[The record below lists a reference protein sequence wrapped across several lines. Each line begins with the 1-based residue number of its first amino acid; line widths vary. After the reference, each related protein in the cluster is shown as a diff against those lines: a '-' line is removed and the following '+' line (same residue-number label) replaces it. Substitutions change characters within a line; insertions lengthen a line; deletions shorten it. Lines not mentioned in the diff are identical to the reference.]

1 MEIEIEGRRMV
12 IQLNWS
18 RPKLQDQLLKSA
30 LTLTKVDADAG
41 QNVTPTHSLAVCLLQ
56 HGLNR
61 YSDLRRLG
69 EAWRSTKSC
78 GINCDEGDWIR
89 FCQHLDKKNQEAE
102 LELKNEKITKK
113 ASEEVTP
120 RSSTVNL
127 QRIIKGVVDTLD
139 QFQWLGLL
147 NTSSSFRVGCI
158 VGEDY
163 VIDIRP
169 KIYESA
175 ESICRH
181 QYVWYDSDSQTF
193 HGIAKWMDT
202 FQDRQAYRVA
212 LSCQVAQNLKDFC
225 CCLLK
230 KGNPGD
236 DELEMRSMAYL
247 KELNQQ
253 LDRNIEDHLAMVDRW
268 DEDSEESSKLKILLH
283 ELLDPSFDEH
293 RFEINLELRQEF
305 IESLEKA
312 YGEVQ
317 ILRQEAYEKARLQA
331 IQNREEDERKE
342 RQFKLEIETATV
354 EIQRLEQEIEVD
366 ERSAQQQFGD
376 RTEQMKK
383 ARYRDLWR
391 TARYKVLETSNRKKP
406 LRFIGAV
413 QVLIMQKREL
423 LKSKTEQL
431 EWDRFRLLLHG
442 LPPPLEIAKH
452 GRNHKLF
459 AIDTDDTADALL
471 TDVLEE
477 LKLLELFEK
486 QGGNS
491 QLLMSYARQ
500 NSSKVL
506 AEIRR
511 ILDKMVTEPIN
522 SMSNQT
528 WRFSGCALL
537 LSHIYNQWMTKNS
550 SSSEHRCEEITIE
563 ASRVIYID
571 MDWKT
576 PGLSLAL
583 SSPRI
588 EAVGTGIR
596 REIDLSGEDAKQTI
610 PEKANDGRD
619 AGLSGDD
626 GEHGAAGQS
635 AGHLSINCDT
645 YLGMQLVIH
654 ARGGNGSNGQNG
666 GDGKTGIN
674 GQNGRDGELQP
685 KEKVNQDFDFI
696 PLRYYWNFPKSVY
709 QYYSGK
715 IYNTGHLVPGE
726 PGTPGKSG
734 GSAGSGG
741 CGGQGGFAGEV
752 EVECGTGRNR
762 IAIAQNKNGKD
773 GMDGKPGKS
782 AKGGEG
788 GRNGLDS
795 ARVFATDSD
804 SLDPWFWVAGKWHEA
819 KGKLKIERIMRESNQ
834 SEQIGSRI
842 IVVAQDSGRATDG
855 ERGEDGQ
862 DADQSHQKKST
873 PKRAMVEAGASWRS
887 DAAATALASSR
898 LQQKEAAI
906 QKLGA
911 AITNSSEAARRAR
924 AAAKQ
929 QEANEKK
936 LKQMKEGEQRMRKAF
951 QLAKTQ
957 STSQLMRTTQRTH
970 TIATHQAAG
979 AGESSISLK
988 ENDEFIPNTA
998 HVLAKTQPATQSEW
1012 AAMNGVDVLDA
1023 LIAKYSKISNES
1035 SRTLSILTQS
1045 IVLQIYLPEP
1055 ADRGLVW
1062 SSIAK
1067 ITRRIDGHPD
1077 HMIQSLR
1084 CISQDIDL
1092 IQELISAKGGI
1103 LLKPMSD
1110 VILKKTNDM
1119 ARDIVTT
1126 PENALDVL
1134 GVLYAFRQLSW
1145 SYEELQKL
1153 LGPLEDNEMSKS
1165 FGSLLGKSNK
1175 GSSAPDPAKSK
1186 LIQFVREKLI
1196 YSVAEMMTTAT
1207 SVRGGNKEHP
1217 DETMIQSQVLTLNGL
1232 LQCCSLHLT
1241 TPDGVPVAT
1250 FFDKLMEKL
1259 KNISGKEGKTG
1270 DDVNVALTDFACRQ
1284 IGIDKVRDLMPIS
1297 NTASSVSPANQMAL
1311 NVDDEQR
1318 LEKLRFLLSHTKVD
1332 VDDLDAIRSDVEKR
1346 KTFHKEP
1353 YKTIYSLAEQ
1363 AFVNFYWTREWESY
1377 YDFLKEIKENQNRPD
1392 ESPSEMLDKEE
1403 LHGQLNELQN
1413 VVERLKAALMWTH
1426 SGKSYKEMM
1435 EVCTNLKE
1443 KLDTSG
1449 WKDKFSAAWAKLK
1462 RSSDEKETPWVK
1474 CINWAREQERNI
1486 VGFFEDSHK
1495 DLPETNSKDFM
1506 SFVFRLQTI
1515 RQPSKSDKESMVPQF
1530 RKALHYLDHN
1540 KRVPFTVSEMELFN
1554 KVFSKTNEGI
1564 FKDETILRDQAK
1576 LKNEYVERYADH
1588 HFLRWIDSYEEIAL
1602 IQEEISRQWESC
1614 STDSDKASQQAKVA
1628 RRKNILL
1635 NRYAALT
1642 TFFLSPQKCHEAWR
1656 SLMREMKVD
1665 ELDQQLRTR
1674 VSNTFGNRIQQM
1686 IGDVEAALNQIKEG
1700 DNVQSDGIPEDGGG
1714 ETLCTETKRCLS
1726 IVDTLLTSSNCLL
1739 VKKELSSTISTI
1751 LSDVLL
1757 LFEYLVELDDTNAE
1771 RITPYLEKWR
1781 TSLATITMEET
1792 GNLLKLSAD
1801 VRRGVANVL
1810 DIANWST
1817 TSDDRLLETL
1827 NHRTK
1832 QNRENM
1838 TNALQRQKTFIELL
1852 TRERLM
1858 DDVLSVVKASVDCL
1872 GEGEDL
1878 NPSSLC
1884 CHKNHNLPL
1893 LIQKQVDIWNKC
1905 TPSEFHSN
1913 GKDALAFLD
1922 ALLSSTPKKLLKA
1935 RASLASELLV
1945 HHIDTPENVDVLER
1959 WTKRINNFVVTF
1971 GTNMDSDEEMASRVI
1986 ELQASLIAH
1995 FHVFQTRNLS
2005 LFEEANKLHAKINS
2019 KIVTEQLTV
2028 LARVLGKSKTES
2040 NCLLVTSLC
2049 HFVSILSKCATTSQ
2063 RLIASDCIIEI
2074 IEQLFRDPN
2083 VKKNNVKMKTI
2094 LDVVYFS
2101 SEGFT
2106 FTEKSYLERFIQTES
2121 CCKDNNMIMRLYN
2134 KISDTRKGEEG
2145 NISSSV
2151 TNRLIEAI
2159 DFQSLLTQEER
2170 KYLTLLAN
2178 DEVVERVLKI
2188 LPPTA
2193 YLDSLKERATN
2204 QIYRRLILHFYGEED
2219 GDLTDLLESYKAA
2232 KKTGD
2237 GEEATEQQENSP
2249 SDCKLRIVSQFQK
2262 SFGRAYF
2269 FVKRDGIEFEWLAW
2283 LQETVLKSLQSMRRD
2298 LLTLANV
2305 TQLIS
2310 ASAEF
2315 KLDELFQSTVTA
2327 RPYQWLDN
2335 LLANSILK
2343 AVDKLDPA
2351 KTGNQAERKT
2361 QRRHLTSDLHECL
2374 RSPQLQGRI
2383 VLEVFRRKLEQETRL
2398 VAAMESVD
2406 FSYAAGLVSGLKTL
2420 TKIDDVGRFQGTS
2433 LKHWPRLIRHCKL
2446 TEIWP
2451 SGLANQLVTILDHR
2465 LGQDKADCFL
2475 QHFETKYGH
2484 VQNESLH
2491 PEENDWP
2498 ASQLIIQLEGI
2509 VKNLSKYPWIVD
2521 SFFALVRSTDVANS
2535 EDEDY
2540 HWQHIQSREFIE
2552 QERSK
2557 ASQSNLSVAEL
2568 LRSMRNDPENEAVI
2582 GQMTKQNSFV
2592 QTIDAIKLLATS
2604 EPRSQWSQKNI
2615 DNWVTNIKECRAEVD
2630 LVDFLSVAFRAVQL
2644 QMNCQLRDSQMLAI
2658 LMFVTPSESQRVQ
2671 RRMAQISTGEG
2682 KTLITTLLV
2691 IYHVLSNWSNGR
2703 RLVDV
2708 ITSSPVLAV
2717 DNVIEMKRFYE
2728 VFGVGVQNNCDA
2740 TCSDD
2745 EELRRKRYNTDV
2757 VYGDLSSFQRDILL
2771 SRFFSDRDI
2780 TCNREAGAVVVD
2792 EVDSMLLD
2800 KGENILYLSHKIPE
2814 MDDLVQVFVEI
2825 WHTVHDPSVTAGDE
2839 RAQATVYESVKERVE
2854 NGDIRVPKCL
2864 ESFVLRYLL
2873 VWTRNAFR
2881 AKKVTTKDSYKV
2893 DDVGDGRGQQIV
2905 IMDKETGVEQVQMQ
2919 WSHGLHQFLQ
2929 LKHALKLSPI
2939 SLKAVFMSNV
2949 GFFEQRKN
2957 AALYGMTGTLGSTA
2971 ECKLLGDVF
2980 RVDFFKMPRFR
2991 RRFCLEEDHLLSPE
3005 RSQWLDNLVGAT
3017 KAQVDAKRAVLV
3029 VCENI
3034 ASAEAAYNKLLFA
3047 YKQEDQS
3054 KKGMEATI
3062 GVNISKY
3069 VSSFDKGFQKKQ
3081 HDSSLA
3087 PGDIIV
3093 ATNLAGRGTDFKVN
3107 EQLAKNGGL
3116 HVIIGYMP
3124 ANARIEAQIEGR
3136 VARAGQPGSFQ
3147 FVVWDPTVSVS
3158 KSDVA
3163 SELCGLKVRRDDR
3176 ECRRLEQIRTR
3187 GLQKIFLEEELFKK
3201 FHEEIYNVARKM
3213 LRQNTSPDGELQ
3225 LKFLTNNWALWL
3237 DDNADHIDNIHVR
3250 KSDTVYANFNS
3261 FKTKCLESAGDSAGS
3276 FARFASTPSELMT
3289 LGDFFEKTKETEH
3302 KANHCYI
3309 QVVKKEPDDCP
3320 GALIRQAKLILR
3332 EAGSVEKRKAKP
3344 LLIRARTL
3352 IENKIG
3358 QLSICNDLVKKTLK
3372 THEKSGSVMI
3382 NENRFEEQTT
3392 NLISLLQVH
3401 LTAID
3406 DILGRSVVGAL
3417 TMHFPKE
3424 EEMQDILALITDELK
3439 HKGHCKPH
3447 RLSKSVS
3454 VRSIGVGKDMSDDH
3468 QTVLWMDYGTTSQ
3481 QRRIH
3486 WPTELSQY
3494 ERAVVQRI
3502 DERRDALRQSF
3513 TKCTLMDVVVTQ
3525 NQVWEELVKEGY
3537 VVQEKII
3544 DQDVIRWAQS
3554 QIEGD
3559 SAVKD
3564 FLERLPT
3571 ELNCLKTVL
3580 VDWLKRHDEEPFD
3593 HAVTPL
3599 KLDNVT
3605 LKSLE
3610 SFLKESQIVIHINH
3624 RQGVLSKEISFD
3636 PNRTS
3641 SPVVGLSEQL
3651 TKFDHLI
3658 AMWIL
3663 QSSSEE
3669 LGESAFKKVGE
3680 IVSREELPC
3689 PKDSKEGAEKIWKYL
3704 LSEGV
3709 IKEPKVAFAPGLNA
3723 NKEHIESRRK
3733 EITEVVE
3740 SLAGVKEIC
3749 WKHRPP
3755 PKPVTEHSIYYDVPS
3770 YWADSAWNAVRNA
3783 LNYVN
3788 PFGGEKSDNAS
3799 QATNVD
3805 EWLTEKQNKE
3815 HLEAYKRDVISALFS
3830 SIGQLKTIPMVN
3842 TTLNPLSDYF
3852 VSDTSRTYP
3861 AEEMQSL
3868 AGKSF
3873 TGVIKLE
3880 AHKTWW
3886 DYWDRRAFYVA
3897 MAGVAQIALG
3907 VALATMSGGLLA
3919 VVSKTLIAEGVSDIG
3934 YAIQAGLTGTFSWGG
3949 YLSHKKWSLAMSV
3962 ATAGL
3967 GAYLTKGAAA
3977 GRLAAMGFQGKA
3989 GLALCWA
3996 ATKRALAKCGQAVL
4010 STMTSM
4016 GVERLLSW
4024 LKKFVIENVL
4034 KHVKFLIS
4042 KALWF
4047 IFNSLS
4053 NALDRI
4059 WALLQKMGRS
4069 VEDVK
4074 QVIDGYL
4081 DKAKSSD
4088 LYTLWGR
4095 RMAGQAT
4102 SVGGAIGR
4110 CFSESKDVLDA
4121 EGNNQLFEE
4130 EKAQG
4135 LDALKKSFKFVGYTE
4150 KAIKIVNWIKNGTEI
4165 LGLITFA
4172 PEYVK
4177 NVESSLS
4184 EEARKLE
4191 AGEQEKEAMQ
4201 QAHQN
4206 QESINEE
4213 EKEEDQLNAD
4223 ESAETTHATYSVAST
4238 TTAESETKVF
4248 NEYKQKVKERIEG
4261 DVVTYMVDSVTKT
4274 WVQPWLQSKIEGL
4287 IVSAG
4292 QNVLE
4297 RIGSMWKGSQGDS
4310 KMADNQAE
4318 ENEALNDEEAKKAES
4333 EKKAA
4338 AAKKEIEDSLGEGN
4352 SQKETDENG
4361 NTVVQPKEYKD
4372 VVTSMGQGQA
4382 AGLLQMQMVANATN
4396 CTLVIIDKTEE
4407 KDFKSDDGQFTIT
4420 PDGKSEKTIQL
4431 IYTKNEDGTN
4441 HVSLIGPDGKE
4452 MQLPPSMKNADGT
4465 PVPPNRCLYEAV
4477 AGALGKNVD
4486 DLLSQVKKNALNDKM
4501 SQYLYD
4507 QKVNEALPHMR
4518 VGRRREGEPAD
4529 VFFLVD
4535 QDKNIRRVLTTITKK
4550 NLRGGSDVTPKAR
4563 EDLKSERPENEK
4575 EDYDCGHL
4583 IAFLFGGG
4591 GKINDHNL
4599 VNMHKSLN
4607 RGAYKQLEMML
4618 AKFLNDDK
4626 TDNARVDI
4634 DISLN
4639 EGIKN
4644 GNFKS
4649 PLNLRFSWRVSVD
4662 NKVLSHSSVLF
4673 FNNSDILSLVH
4684 NQVEYEHRP
4693 LYQEIPI
4700 YRVNNPR
4707 AENPTAEIVL
4717 LDGRQEDVGQD
4728 DGLTLVRSDKYK
4740 PPNQENEQHRRNQI
4754 LEVNEE
4760 EDVPVIRQAQN

>member
-1 MEIEIEGRRMV
+1 
-12 IQLNWS
+12 
-18 RPKLQDQLLKSA
+18 
-30 LTLTKVDADAG
+30 
-41 QNVTPTHSLAVCLLQ
+41 
-56 HGLNR
+56 
-61 YSDLRRLG
+61 
-69 EAWRSTKSC
+69 
-78 GINCDEGDWIR
+78 
-89 FCQHLDKKNQEAE
+89 
-102 LELKNEKITKK
+102 
-113 ASEEVTP
+113 
-120 RSSTVNL
+120 
-127 QRIIKGVVDTLD
+127 
-139 QFQWLGLL
+139 
-147 NTSSSFRVGCI
+147 
-158 VGEDY
+158 
-163 VIDIRP
+163 
-169 KIYESA
+169 
-175 ESICRH
+175 
-181 QYVWYDSDSQTF
+181 
-193 HGIAKWMDT
+193 
-202 FQDRQAYRVA
+202 
-212 LSCQVAQNLKDFC
+212 
-225 CCLLK
+225 
-230 KGNPGD
+230 
-236 DELEMRSMAYL
+236 
-247 KELNQQ
+247 
-253 LDRNIEDHLAMVDRW
+253 
-268 DEDSEESSKLKILLH
+268 
-283 ELLDPSFDEH
+283 
-293 RFEINLELRQEF
+293 
-305 IESLEKA
+305 
-312 YGEVQ
+312 
-317 ILRQEAYEKARLQA
+317 
-331 IQNREEDERKE
+331 
-342 RQFKLEIETATV
+342 
-354 EIQRLEQEIEVD
+354 
-366 ERSAQQQFGD
+366 
-376 RTEQMKK
+376 
-383 ARYRDLWR
+383 
-391 TARYKVLETSNRKKP
+391 
-406 LRFIGAV
+406 
-413 QVLIMQKREL
+413 MQKREL

-491 QLLMSYARQ
+491 LLLKSYARQ

-511 ILDKMVTEPIN
+511 ILDKMVTEPIS

-537 LSHIYNQWMTKNS
+537 LSHIYNQWKTKNS

-571 MDWKT
+571 MDWMT

-588 EAVGTGIR
+588 EAVGTGIPR
-596 REIDLSGEDAKQTI
+596 VIDLSGEDAKQTI

-626 GEHGAAGQS
+626 GKRGEAGQS

-645 YLGMQLVIH
+645 YLSMPLGMRLVIH

-666 GDGKTGIN
+666 GDGKPGIN
-674 GQNGRDGELQP
+674 GQNGRGGELQP

-696 PLRYYWNFPKSVY
+696 PLRYHWNFPNSVY

-715 IYNTGHLVPGE
+715 IYDTCHLVLGE

-741 CGGQGGFAGEV
+741 CGGQGGSAGEV
-752 EVECGTGRNR
+752 KVKCGTGDDL
-762 IAIAQNKNGKD
+762 IDIAQNEKGKD
-773 GMDGKPGKS
+773 GTDGKPGTS

-795 ARVFATDSD
+795 ARVFETDSD

-819 KGKLKIERIMRESNQ
+819 KGKLKIERIMRKSNQ

-842 IVVAQDSGRATDG
+842 IVVAEDSGRATDG

-887 DAAATALASSR
+887 DAAATALASLR

-1077 HMIQSLR
+1077 HLIQSLR

-1092 IQELISAKGGI
+1092 IQELISAKRGI

-1110 VILKKTNDM
+1110 VILKETNDM

-1126 PENALDVL
+1126 AENALDVL

-1153 LGPLEDNEMSKS
+1153 LGPLEDNEMRKG
-1165 FGSLLGKSNK
+1165 FRSLMGKSNK

-1186 LIQFVREKLI
+1186 LIQFVRDKLI
-1196 YSVAEMMTTAT
+1196 YSVAEVMTTAT

-1217 DETMIQSQVLTLNGL
+1217 EETMIQSQVLTLNGL

-1241 TPDGVPVAT
+1241 TPDGVPVTT

-1259 KNISGKEGKTG
+1259 KNISGNEGKTG

-1353 YKTIYSLAEQ
+1353 YKTIYPLAEQ
-1363 AFVNFYWTREWESY
+1363 AFINFYWTREWESY
-1377 YDFLKEIKENQNRPD
+1377 YDFLKEIKESQNRPNK
-1392 ESPSEMLDKEE
+1392 SLSEVLDKAE
-1403 LHGQLNELQN
+1403 LHGQLNELQK

-1435 EVCTNLKE
+1435 EVCTKLKE

-1449 WKDKFSAAWAKLK
+1449 WKGKFSAAWAKLK

-1495 DLPETNSKDFM
+1495 DLQETNSKDFM
-1506 SFVFRLQTI
+1506 LFVSRLQTI
-1515 RQPSKSDKESMVPQF
+1515 RQPSKSDEESMVPQF

-1540 KRVPFTVSEMELFN
+1540 KRVPFTVSEMKLFHE
-1554 KVFSKTNEGI
+1554 VFSKTREGI
-1564 FKDETILRDQAK
+1564 FNDETILRDQAK
-1576 LKNEYVERYADH
+1576 LKNEYVESYADH
-1588 HFLRWIDSYEEIAL
+1588 HFLRWIDSYKKIAL
-1602 IQEEISRQWESC
+1602 IQEKISTQWESC
-1614 STDSDKASQQAKVA
+1614 STDSDKASQQAKVV

-1642 TFFLSPQKCHEAWR
+1642 TFFLSPQKCHEEWR
-1656 SLMREMKVD
+1656 SLQELKVD

-1700 DNVQSDGIPEDGGG
+1700 DNVQSDGIAEDGGG

-1751 LSDVLL
+1751 LSDVEL

-1781 TSLATITMEET
+1781 TSLATMEET

-1801 VRRGVANVL
+1801 VRRGVDNVL

-1827 NHRTK
+1827 NRRTK

-1852 TRERLM
+1852 TRERLV
-1858 DDVLSVVKASVDCL
+1858 DDVLSVVKASVGCL

-1893 LIQKQVDIWNKC
+1893 LIQKQVDIWNEC
-1905 TPSEFHSN
+1905 APAEFRSN

-1922 ALLSSTPKKLLKA
+1922 ALLSSTSEKLLKA

-1971 GTNMDSDEEMASRVI
+1971 GTNMDSDEEMANRVI

-2005 LFEEANKLHAKINS
+2005 LFAETNKLHAKINS

-2049 HFVSILSKCATTSQ
+2049 HFVNILSKCATTSQ

-2074 IEQLFRDPN
+2074 IKQLFRDPN

-2121 CCKDNNMIMRLYN
+2121 CCKDNKMIMCLFN
-2134 KISDTRKGEEG
+2134 KISDTRKGKEG

-2178 DEVVERVLKI
+2178 DEVVETVLKH

-2193 YLDSLKERATN
+2193 YLDCLKERATN
-2204 QIYRRLILHFYGEED
+2204 QIYQRLILHFYGEED
-2219 GDLTDLLESYKAA
+2219 GDLTDLLKSYKAA
-2232 KKTGD
+2232 KKAGD

-2475 QHFETKYGH
+2475 QRFKTKFGN
-2484 VQNESLH
+2484 VQNESLN
-2491 PEENDWP
+2491 PEENDRP
-2498 ASQLIIQLEGI
+2498 AGKLIIQLEGI

-2521 SFFALVRSTDVANS
+2521 SFFALVRSPDVANS

-2540 HWQHIQSREFIE
+2540 HWKHIESRELIE
-2552 QERSK
+2552 QGRSK

-2568 LRSMRNDPENEAVI
+2568 LRSMRDDPENEAVI

-2592 QTIDAIKLLATS
+2592 QTIDDIKLRATS
-2604 EPRSQWSQKNI
+2604 EPRSQWSQKDI

-2630 LVDFLSVAFRAVQL
+2630 LVDFLSVAFRAMEL

-2658 LMFVTPSESQRVQ
+2658 LMFVTPSEEQRLK

-2682 KTLITTLLV
+2682 KTLITTLLA

-2717 DNVIEMKRFYE
+2717 DNVVEMKRFYE

-2740 TCSDD
+2740 TCSDN

-2771 SRFFSDRDI
+2771 KRFFSDRDI

-2825 WHTVHDPSVTAGDE
+2825 WHTVHDPSVAAGDE
-2839 RAQATVYESVKERVE
+2839 RAQATVYESVKECVE

-2881 AKKVTTKDSYKV
+2881 AKKVTTKDLYKV

-2991 RRFCLEEDHLLSPE
+2991 RRFCLEEDHLLSPT
-3005 RSQWLDNLVGAT
+3005 RTQWLDNLVGAT

-3054 KKGMEATI
+3054 KKGTEATI
-3062 GVNISKY
+3062 RVNISKY

-3093 ATNLAGRGTDFKVN
+3093 ATNLAGRGTNFKIN

-3237 DDNADHIDNIHVR
+3237 DDNADHIDNFHVR
-3250 KSDTVYANFNS
+3250 KSDTVYANFKT
-3261 FKTKCLESAGDSAGS
+3261 FQTKCLASAGASAGS
-3276 FARFASTPSELMT
+3276 FARFASTPSELMI

-3302 KANHCYI
+3302 KANHCYKE
-3309 QVVKKEPDDCP
+3309 VVKKEPDDCP

-3332 EAGSVEKRKAKP
+3332 EAGSGKKIIAKP

-3352 IENKIG
+3352 IENKID

-3439 HKGHCKPH
+3439 HKELCKPY

-3486 WPTELSQY
+3486 WPTEMAQY

-3502 DERRDALRQSF
+3502 NERRDALRQSF
-3513 TKCTLMDVVVTQ
+3513 TKCTLTDVVVTQ

-3544 DQDVIRWAQS
+3544 YQDVIRWAQS
-3554 QIEGD
+3554 HIEGD
-3559 SAVKD
+3559 SAVKA

-3571 ELNCLKTVL
+3571 ELDCLKTVL

-3599 KLDNVT
+3599 KLDNIT

-3680 IVSREELPC
+3680 TVSREELPC
-3689 PKDSKEGAEKIWKYL
+3689 PKDSEEGAEKIWKYL

-3709 IKEPKVAFAPGLNA
+3709 IKEPKVAFKPGLNA
-3723 NKEHIESRRK
+3723 NKEDIESRRK

-3755 PKPVTEHSIYYDVPS
+3755 PKPVTEHSVYYDVPS
-3770 YWADSAWNAVRNA
+3770 YWADSAWNAVGNA
-3783 LNYVN
+3783 FNYVN
-3788 PFGGEKSDNAS
+3788 PFGGEKSDDAS

-3805 EWLTEKQNKE
+3805 EWLTEKQNKQ
-3815 HLEAYKRDVISALFS
+3815 HLEAYKRDVVSALFS
-3830 SIGQLKTIPMVN
+3830 SIGQLKTIPIVN
-3842 TTLNPLSDYF
+3842 TTLNPLSNYF

-3949 YLSHKKWSLAMSV
+3949 YMSHKKWSLAMSV

-3977 GRLAAMGFQGKA
+3977 GRLAAMGFQGKV

-4034 KHVKFLIS
+4034 THVKFLIS

-4047 IFNSLS
+4047 IFDSLS

-4081 DKAKSSD
+4081 DRGKSSD

-4135 LDALKKSFKFVGYTE
+4135 LDVLKKSFKFVGYTE
-4150 KAIKIVNWIKNGTEI
+4150 KAIKIVNWIKNGAEI
-4165 LGLITFA
+4165 LGFITFA

-4206 QESINEE
+4206 RESINEE

-4223 ESAETTHATYSVAST
+4223 ESAETTHATFSVAST

-4248 NEYKQKVKERIEG
+4248 NEYKQKVKERMEG

-4292 QNVLE
+4292 QNMLE
-4297 RIGSMWKGSQGDS
+4297 CIGSMWKGSQGDS
-4310 KMADNQAE
+4310 KTADNQAE
-4318 ENEALNDEEAKKAES
+4318 ENEAVNEEEVKKAES

-4338 AAKKEIEDSLGEGN
+4338 AAKKELEDSLGEGN

-4382 AGLLQMQMVANATN
+4382 AGVLQMQMVANATN

-4407 KDFKSDDGQFTIT
+4407 KDFKSDDGQFSIT

-4431 IYTKNEDGTN
+4431 VYTKNEDGTN

-4486 DLLSQVKKNALNDKM
+4486 DLLSQVKENARNDKM

-4518 VGRRREGEPAD
+4518 VGRKPEGERANL
-4529 VFFLVD
+4529 FLLVD
-4535 QDKNIRRVLTTITKK
+4535 EKGNIRHVLTSITKK
-4550 NLRGGSDVTPKAR
+4550 NLKGGSDVTGAAR
-4563 EDLKSERPENEK
+4563 KELNTVKEEEK
-4575 EDYDCGHL
+4575 IEGETQCGHL
-4583 IAFLFGGG
+4583 IAFVLGGGG
-4591 GKINDHNL
+4591 GKKVQNVVIMD
-4599 VNMHKSLN
+4599 KILN
-4607 RGAYKQLEMML
+4607 QGVYKKLEMEL
-4618 AKFLNDDK
+4618 ANLLEEN
-4626 TDNARVDI
+4626 DNARIDI

-4639 EGIKN
+4639 ERIEN

-4649 PLNLRFSWRVSVD
+4649 PLNLKFSWRMSIKDDDGQMIV
-4662 NKVLSHSSVLF
+4662 KSHSSVF
-4673 FNNSDILSLVH
+4673 FVNNANSQKD
-4684 NQVEYEHRP
+4684 NEEN
-4693 LYQEIPI
+4693 YQEKPQYRETPI
-4700 YRVNNPR
+4700 HRVINP
-4707 AENPTAEIVL
+4707 EEKKPTAEIVN
-4717 LDGRQEDVGQD
+4717 LDIR
-4728 DGLTLVRSDKYK
+4728 
-4740 PPNQENEQHRRNQI
+4740 PNEQVPQSRTEPVQGLKLVALTNPKPRIKKTNQNKI
-4754 LEVNEE
+4754 LELKKE
-4760 EDVPVIRQAQN
+4760 EDVNPVKTQAQN

>member
-30 LTLTKVDADAG
+30 LTLTKIDADAG

-56 HGLNR
+56 HGLSR

-69 EAWRSTKSC
+69 EAWRSSKSC

-89 FCQHLDKKNQEAE
+89 FCKHLDKKNQEAE
-102 LELKNEKITKK
+102 LELKNEQLTKK

-120 RSSTVNL
+120 RPSTVNL
-127 QRIIKGVVDTLD
+127 QRIIKGVIDALD
-139 QFQWLGLL
+139 QFEWLGLL
-147 NTSSSFRVGCI
+147 GTSISPFRVSCI
-158 VGEDY
+158 VGEEN

-169 KIYESA
+169 TIYESA

-247 KELNQQ
+247 KELNQE

-268 DEDSEESSKLKILLH
+268 DEASEESSKLKILLH

-312 YGEVQ
+312 YDEVQ
-317 ILRQEAYEKARLQA
+317 ILQQEDYEKARLKA

-342 RQFKLEIETATV
+342 RQFKLEIQTATA
-354 EIQRLEQEIEVD
+354 EIQQLEQEIEVD

-376 RTEQMKK
+376 QTEQIKK
-383 ARYRDLWR
+383 ARYRDLWQ
-391 TARYKVLETSNRKKP
+391 TARYKVLEASNRKKP
-406 LRFIGAV
+406 LRFIGAA

-442 LPPPLEIAKH
+442 LPPPLEITKC

-459 AIDTDDTADALL
+459 AIDTDATADALL

-477 LKLLELFEK
+477 LKLSELFQK
-486 QGGNS
+486 QGGNVP
-491 QLLMSYARQ
+491 LLMSYARQ
-500 NSSKVL
+500 NSFKVL

-511 ILDKMVTEPIN
+511 ILDMMVTKPIN

-528 WRFSGCALL
+528 WRFNGCALL

-571 MDWKT
+571 MDWMT
-576 PGLSLAL
+576 PGMSLAL

-596 REIDLSGEDAKQTI
+596 RVIDLSGKDAKRTI

-626 GEHGAAGQS
+626 GEHGAAGES

-645 YLGMQLVIH
+645 YLGMPLVIR

-666 GDGKTGIN
+666 GDGKPGIN

-685 KEKVNQDFDFI
+685 KEKVDQDFDFI

-715 IYNTGHLVPGE
+715 KYDTCHLVLGE

-734 GSAGSGG
+734 GSGGSGG

-752 EVECGTGRNR
+752 EVECNTGGNL
-762 IAIAQNKNGKD
+762 IDKTQKENGKNGT
-773 GMDGKPGKS
+773 DGKPGKS

-795 ARVFATDSD
+795 ARVFETDSD
-804 SLDPWFWVAGKWHEA
+804 SLDPWFWVAGKWREA
-819 KGKLKIERIMRESNQ
+819 KGKLKIERIMRKSNQ

-862 DADQSHQKKST
+862 NADQSHQVHST
-873 PKRAMVEAGASWRS
+873 PKRAMVVAGASWRS

-906 QKLGA
+906 RKLGA

-936 LKQMKEGEQRMRKAF
+936 LKQAKQSEQRVRKAF

-979 AGESSISLK
+979 TGESSITVK
-988 ENDEFIPNTA
+988 ENDEFIPHTA

-1012 AAMNGVDVLDA
+1012 NAMEGVDVLDA
-1023 LIAKYSKISNES
+1023 LVAKYSKVSNETS
-1035 SRTLSILTQS
+1035 KTLSILTQS
-1045 IVLQIYLPEP
+1045 IILQISLPES

-1062 SSIAK
+1062 SSMAR
-1067 ITRRIDGHPD
+1067 ITRPIADHPD
-1077 HMIQSLR
+1077 YLIQSLR

-1092 IQELISAKGGI
+1092 IQELISAKRGI

-1110 VILKKTNDM
+1110 IIMEKTNEI
-1119 ARDIVTT
+1119 AWDIVTT
-1126 PENALDVL
+1126 AEDALDVL
-1134 GVLYAFRQLSW
+1134 GVLYAFRQLTW

-1153 LGPLEDNEMSKS
+1153 LQPLEEQEKKGSGSMTSKI
-1165 FGSLLGKSNK
+1165 NK
-1175 GSSAPDPAKSK
+1175 GSSEPDPAKTK
-1186 LIQFVREKLI
+1186 LIQFLRDKLI
-1196 YSVAEMMTTAT
+1196 YSVAEVMMTST
-1207 SVRGGNKEHP
+1207 SASDGNKQHFE
-1217 DETMIQSQVLTLNGL
+1217 ETMIQSQVLTLKGL

-1241 TPDGVPVAT
+1241 PPDAVPVST
-1250 FFDKLMEKL
+1250 FFNKLMEKL
-1259 KNISGKEGKTG
+1259 KEISRNEEKTG
-1270 DDVNVALTDFACRQ
+1270 DDVNIALTDFACRQ
-1284 IGIDKVRDLMPIS
+1284 MGIKKVRDLMPTA
-1297 NTASSVSPANQMAL
+1297 NTASSISAGNQIVL
-1311 NVDDEQR
+1311 NTDDEQR
-1318 LEKLRFLLSHTKVD
+1318 LEKLRFLLSHTKVG
-1332 VDDLDAIRSDVEKR
+1332 VDELDAIRSAIEKR
-1346 KTFHKEP
+1346 QTFNSEP

-1377 YDFLKEIKENQNRPD
+1377 HDFLMEFKASQNRPD
-1392 ESPSEMLDKEE
+1392 ENPSEILDTAE
-1403 LHGQLNELQN
+1403 LHGQLSEFQN
-1413 VVERLKAALMWTH
+1413 SVERLKVALMWNH
-1426 SGKSYKEMM
+1426 SGKSYKDMM
-1435 EVCTNLKE
+1435 DVCTKLKK
-1443 KLDTSG
+1443 KLDKSEWT
-1449 WKDKFSAAWAKLK
+1449 DKFSAAWAKLK
-1462 RSSDEKETPWVK
+1462 RSSEEKETPLMKCMNWV
-1474 CINWAREQERNI
+1474 REQEMKI
-1486 VGFFEDSHK
+1486 VGFFDDSKK
-1495 DLPETNSKDFM
+1495 DSPEVSKD
-1506 SFVFRLQTI
+1506 SFLSFLWRLQKI

-1530 RKALHYLDHN
+1530 RKALHYLDYK
-1540 KRVPFTVSEMELFN
+1540 KRDSFTVSEMKLFHEVFN
-1554 KVFSKTNEGI
+1554 KTREGI
-1564 FKDETILRDQAK
+1564 FKDETILNYETK
-1576 LKNEYVERYADH
+1576 LKTEYVEQYPDH
-1588 HFLRWIDSYEEIAL
+1588 HFLRWIDSYKEITK
-1602 IQEEISRQWESC
+1602 IQAEISRKWESY
-1614 STDSDKASQQAKVA
+1614 STDSDTASQQAKVT
-1628 RRKNILL
+1628 RRKNMLL
-1635 NRYAALT
+1635 NRYAAIT

-1656 SLMREMKVD
+1656 SLRRDMKLD

-1674 VSNTFGNRIQQM
+1674 VSNTFGNHIQQM
-1686 IGDVEAALNQIKEG
+1686 VGDVEAALNKIKEG
-1700 DNVQSDGIPEDGGG
+1700 ANVQSDGTPAHSSSVSAEDGGG
-1714 ETLCTETKRCLS
+1714 ETLCAETKRCLS
-1726 IVDTLLTSSNCLL
+1726 IVDTLLTSSNYLL
-1739 VKKELSSTISTI
+1739 IKKELSSTISTI
-1751 LSDVLL
+1751 LSDVEL

-1781 TSLATITMEET
+1781 TSLAIMEEA
-1792 GNLLKLSAD
+1792 GNLMNVPAD

-1810 DIANWST
+1810 DIAGWST
-1817 TSDDRLLETL
+1817 TNDDRLIETL
-1827 NHRTK
+1827 NRRMS

-1838 TNALQRQKTFIELL
+1838 ENALQRQKTFTELL
-1852 TRERLM
+1852 TRERLT
-1858 DDVLSVVKASVDCL
+1858 DDVLSVVKASVGCL

-1878 NPSSLC
+1878 NPCSLC
-1884 CHKNHNLPL
+1884 CHKNHNLSL
-1893 LIQKQVDIWNKC
+1893 LIQKQVEIWNEC
-1905 TPSEFHSN
+1905 APTEFRPK
-1913 GKDALAFLD
+1913 GKDTLAFLD
-1922 ALLSSTPKKLLKA
+1922 ALLSSTSEKLLKV
-1935 RASLASELLV
+1935 RASLATELLA
-1945 HHIDTPENVDVLER
+1945 HHIDTPENADVLEG
-1959 WTKRINNFVVTF
+1959 WTERIHKFVVTF
-1971 GTNMDSDEEMASRVI
+1971 NTNMDSDEEMTSRVI
-1986 ELQASLIAH
+1986 ELQASLIVH
-1995 FHVFQTRNLS
+1995 FHVFQTKKLS
-2005 LFEEANKLHAKINS
+2005 LFEETNKLHAKINS
-2019 KIVTEQLTV
+2019 RIMREQLTV
-2028 LARVLGKSKTES
+2028 LAGVLGKSKTES
-2040 NCLLVTSLC
+2040 NCLLVTGLC
-2049 HFVSILSKCATTSQ
+2049 HFANTLSKCARTSQ
-2063 RLIASDCIIEI
+2063 RLVASDCITEL
-2074 IEQLFRDPN
+2074 IEQLFRDTN
-2083 VKKNNVKMKTI
+2083 IKKKNVKMKAI
-2094 LDVVYFS
+2094 LDVVYSS
-2101 SEGFT
+2101 SEDFT

-2121 CCKDNNMIMRLYN
+2121 CYQDTGMIKSLYD
-2134 KISDTRKGEEG
+2134 KINDTRKGKEG
-2145 NISSSV
+2145 QISSSV
-2151 TNRLIEAI
+2151 TNRLIDVI

-2170 KYLTLLAN
+2170 KYLTILGN
-2178 DEVVERVLKI
+2178 DGAVQRVLKN

-2193 YLDSLKERATN
+2193 YLSCLKERATN
-2204 QIYRRLILHFYGEED
+2204 DVYRRLILHFYEEED
-2219 GDLTDLLESYKAA
+2219 NDLADLLESYRPA
-2232 KKTGD
+2232 KQADG
-2237 GEEATEQQENSP
+2237 GEEATEQCEKSP
-2249 SDCKLRIVSQFQK
+2249 SDCTRQIVSKFQK
-2262 SFGRAYF
+2262 SFNRAYF
-2269 FVKRDGIEFEWLAW
+2269 FARRDGIEFEWLAW
-2283 LQETVLKSLQSMRRD
+2283 LQETVLKSLESMRRD
-2298 LLTLANV
+2298 LVTLANV
-2305 TQLIS
+2305 TELIS
-2310 ASAEF
+2310 ASAVF
-2315 KLDELFQSTVTA
+2315 KLDELFHLAVTA

-2335 LLANSILK
+2335 LLVNSILK
-2343 AVDKLDPA
+2343 AVDKLDPTT
-2351 KTGNQAERKT
+2351 TGNQAERKA
-2361 QRRHLTSDLHECL
+2361 QRRQLTSDIQDCL
-2374 RSPQLQGRI
+2374 RSPQLKGRI
-2383 VLEVFRRKLEQETRL
+2383 VLEVFRCKLEQETRL
-2398 VAAMESVD
+2398 VAAMESVN
-2406 FSYAAGLVSGLKTL
+2406 FLYAAGLVSALKTL
-2420 TKIDDVGRFQGTS
+2420 TKIDDVERFQGTS

-2451 SGLANQLVTILDHR
+2451 TGLANQLVTILDVR
-2465 LGQDKADCFL
+2465 MGQDKADCFL
-2475 QHFETKYGH
+2475 ERFKTKYGH
-2484 VQNESLH
+2484 VQNE
-2491 PEENDWP
+2491 PIFQEGNDLP
-2498 ASQLIIQLEGI
+2498 PINSQLVIQLEGI

-2521 SFFALVRSTDVANS
+2521 SFFVLAKSQDVVNS

-2540 HWQHIQSREFIE
+2540 HWQHIQSSAFIE

-2557 ASQSNLSVAEL
+2557 ASQSNLSAAEL
-2568 LRSMRNDPENEAVI
+2568 LRSMRDYPENDAVI
-2582 GQMTKQNSFV
+2582 GKMTKQNSFV
-2592 QTIDAIKLLATS
+2592 RTIDEIKLLATS
-2604 EPRSQWSQKNI
+2604 DPRSQWSQKDI
-2615 DNWVTNIKECRAEVD
+2615 DNWVTNVKESKAEVD

-2644 QMNCQLRDSQMLAI
+2644 QMKCQLRESQMLAI

-2682 KTLITTLLV
+2682 KTLITALLV
-2691 IYHVLSNWSNGR
+2691 VYHVLSNWSNGR
-2703 RLVDV
+2703 RLVDI

-2717 DNVIEMKRFYE
+2717 DNVIEMKWFYE
-2728 VFGVGVQNNCDA
+2728 VFGVSVENNCDA
-2740 TCSDD
+2740 ACSDD

-2780 TCNREAGAVVVD
+2780 TRNREAGAVVVD

-2825 WHTVHDPSVTAGDE
+2825 WHTVHDPSAAAGDE
-2839 RAQATVYESVKERVE
+2839 RAQAAVYECIKERVE

-2864 ESFVLRYLL
+2864 ESFVLRYLP

-2929 LKHALKLSPI
+2929 LKHALKLSPV

-2971 ECKLLGDVF
+2971 ECKLLGEVF

-2991 RRFCLEEDHLLSPE
+2991 RRFCLEEDHLLSPTK
-3005 RSQWLDNLVGAT
+3005 SQWLDNLVRAT
-3017 KAQVDAKRAVLV
+3017 KAQLDAKRAVLV

-3034 ASAEAAYNKLLFA
+3034 ASAEAAYNKLLSA
-3047 YKQEDQS
+3047 CKQEGKS
-3054 KKGMEATI
+3054 NKETEATI
-3062 GVNISKY
+3062 RVNISKY
-3069 VSSFDKGFQKKQ
+3069 ISSFDKGFQKKQ
-3081 HDSSLA
+3081 HDSALA
-3087 PGDIIV
+3087 PGDVIV
-3093 ATNLAGRGTDFKVN
+3093 ATNLAGRGTDFKID
-3107 EQLAKNGGL
+3107 EQLTKNGGL

-3124 ANARIEAQIEGR
+3124 ANARVEAQIEGR

-3147 FVVWDPTVSVS
+3147 FVMWDPSVSVG

-3163 SELCGLKVRRDDR
+3163 SELCGLKVKRNDR

-3201 FHEEIYNVARKM
+3201 FHEEIYNEARKM
-3213 LRQNTSPDGELQ
+3213 LRQNTSSDAELQ
-3225 LKFLTNNWALWL
+3225 LKFLTNRWALWL

-3250 KSDTVYANFNS
+3250 KADTVYANFES
-3261 FKTKCLESAGDSAGS
+3261 FKIDCLASAGASSGS
-3276 FARFASTPSELMT
+3276 VARFASTPSELMT
-3289 LGDFFEKTKETEH
+3289 LGDFFEKTKETEQ
-3302 KANHCYI
+3302 KANYCYE
-3309 QVVKKEPDDCP
+3309 QVVKKEPNDCP
-3320 GALIRQAKLILR
+3320 AAIIRQVKLVLR
-3332 EAGSVEKRKAKP
+3332 EAGSGEKKKAKP

-3417 TMHFPKE
+3417 AMHFPKE

-3439 HKGHCKPH
+3439 LKGHCKPY

-3481 QRRIH
+3481 QRRIQ
-3486 WPTELSQY
+3486 WPTEMAQY
-3494 ERAVVQRI
+3494 ERAIVQLI
-3502 DERRDALRQSF
+3502 DEKRDALRQSF
-3513 TKCTLMDVVVTQ
+3513 TKCTLTDVVVTQ

-3564 FLERLPT
+3564 FLKRLPT
-3571 ELNCLKTVL
+3571 ELDCLKTVL

-3593 HAVTPL
+3593 YAVTPL
-3599 KLDNVT
+3599 KLDNVV

-3680 IVSREELPC
+3680 TVSREELPC
-3689 PKDSKEGAEKIWKYL
+3689 PKDSEEGAEKIWKYL
-3704 LSEGV
+3704 LSEGL
-3709 IKEPKVAFAPGLNA
+3709 IKEPTVVFAPGLNA
-3723 NKEHIESRRK
+3723 RTDRTPEREDIESWRK
-3733 EITEVVE
+3733 EITVVVE
-3740 SLAGVKEIC
+3740 SLAGIKEIC

-3755 PKPVTEHSIYYDVPS
+3755 PKPVTQHSTYYDVPS
-3770 YWADSAWNAVRNA
+3770 YWADSAWNVVGNA
-3783 LNYVN
+3783 FN
-3788 PFGGEKSDNAS
+3788 FGGKKSDNES

-3805 EWLTEKQNKE
+3805 EWLTEKQNKQ
-3815 HLEAYKRDVISALFS
+3815 HLEAYKRDVVSALFS
-3830 SIGQLKTIPMVN
+3830 SIGQLKTIPIVN
-3842 TTLNPLSDYF
+3842 TTLKPLCDYF

-3861 AEEMQSL
+3861 AEEMQIL

-3886 DYWDRRAFYVA
+3886 NYWDTRAFYIA
-3897 MAGVAQIALG
+3897 MAGVVQITLG
-3907 VALATMSGGLLA
+3907 VALATMSSGLLA
-3919 VVSKTLIAEGVSDIG
+3919 VVSRTLIADGVSDIG
-3934 YAIQAGLTGTFSWGG
+3934 YAIQAGLTDTFSWEG
-3949 YLSHKKWSLAMSV
+3949 YLSHKKLSLAMSV

-3967 GAYLTKGAAA
+3967 GPYFTKGAAA
-3977 GRLAAMGFQGKA
+3977 GRLAVMGFQGKV

-3996 ATKRALAKCGQAVL
+3996 ATKKALAKCGQAVL
-4010 STMTSM
+4010 STMSSM
-4016 GVERLLSW
+4016 GIERLLSW
-4024 LKKFVIENVL
+4024 LKKFVVENVL
-4034 KHVKFLIS
+4034 THVKFLVS

-4047 IFNSLS
+4047 ILDSLS
-4053 NALDRI
+4053 SVLYRI
-4059 WALLQKMGRS
+4059 WALLQKMGLR

-4088 LYTLWGR
+4088 LNTLWGL

-4102 SVGGAIGR
+4102 SIVGAIGR
-4110 CFSESKDVLDA
+4110 CFAESKEVLSRV
-4121 EGNNQLFEE
+4121 GQVKLH
-4130 EKAQG
+4130 EKKDPQG
-4135 LDALKKSFKFVGYTE
+4135 INVLKKSFNFVTYTKKTIE
-4150 KAIKIVNWIKNGTEI
+4150 IVNWIKNGTEI
-4165 LGLITFA
+4165 LGLIKFA

-4177 NVESSLS
+4177 NVISSLS

-4191 AGEQEKEAMQ
+4191 AEEQEKEATQ

-4213 EKEEDQLNAD
+4213 EKEEDHLSAD
-4223 ESAETTHATYSVAST
+4223 ESPETTHTTYSVAST
-4238 TTAESETKVF
+4238 TTGEPKTKVF

-4261 DVVTYMVDSVTKT
+4261 DVVTYMLDSVTKT
-4274 WVQPWLQSKIEGL
+4274 WVQPWLQSKIESL

-4292 QNVLE
+4292 QNMLE

-4310 KMADNQAE
+4310 KTADNQAE
-4318 ENEALNDEEAKKAES
+4318 ENEAVNDEKAKKAES

-4338 AAKKEIEDSLGEGN
+4338 AAQKKLEDSLGEGN

-4361 NTVVQPKEYKD
+4361 NTVVQPKEYED
-4372 VVTSMGQGQA
+4372 VVNSMGQGQA
-4382 AGLLQMQMVANATN
+4382 AGLLQMQMVANATK

-4407 KDFKSDDGQFTIT
+4407 QDFKSDDGQFSIT
-4420 PDGKSEKTIQL
+4420 PNEKSDKTIKL
-4431 IYTKNEDGTN
+4431 EYKKNEDGTK
-4441 HVSLIGPDGKE
+4441 HVSLIGPNGNE
-4452 MQLPPSMKNADGT
+4452 MQLPPSMMNSDGT
-4465 PVPPNRCLYEAV
+4465 PVPPNRCLYEAI
-4477 AGALGKNVD
+4477 AGALDKNVD
-4486 DLLSQVKKNALNDKM
+4486 DLLQQVKENAFNDKL

-4507 QKVNEALPHMR
+4507 QEVNEALLHMR
-4518 VGRRREGEPAD
+4518 VGRKCEGERAD
-4529 VFFLVD
+4529 PFLLVD
-4535 QDKNIRRVLTTITKK
+4535 QDGNHHVLTSITKR
-4550 NLRGGSDVTPKAR
+4550 NLKSGSEVTGAARKELQSDVDR
-4563 EDLKSERPENEK
+4563 MEK
-4575 EDYDCGHL
+4575 DQCGHL
-4583 IAFLFGGG
+4583 IGSLLGGG
-4591 GKINDHNL
+4591 GGPRQVTTKTTNTQDQ
-4599 VNMHKSLN
+4599 SLN
-4607 RGAYKQLEMML
+4607 QSVYKKLEMKL
-4618 AKFLNDDK
+4618 ANFLGGNE
-4626 TDNARVDI
+4626 NARVGV

-4639 EGIKN
+4639 EGITN
-4644 GNFKS
+4644 GNLGR
-4649 PLNLRFSWRVSVD
+4649 PLNIRFSWRMSVND
-4662 NKVLSHSSVLF
+4662 EVVSHSSVFYVNDANLKT
-4673 FNNSDILSLVH
+4673 H
-4684 NQVEYEHRP
+4684 NKMAYEEPQDTPRP
-4693 LYQEIPI
+4693 
-4700 YRVNNPR
+4700 V
-4707 AENPTAEIVL
+4707 
-4717 LDGRQEDVGQD
+4717 
-4728 DGLTLVRSDKYK
+4728 
-4740 PPNQENEQHRRNQI
+4740 
-4754 LEVNEE
+4754 
-4760 EDVPVIRQAQN
+4760 